1 MSFSRSLKA
10 CGTPLYGRTPQS
22 PRLATIRSSA
32 TIAARFAAFALM
44 TALAAVMAADAP
56 AVTQIRGRMDQA
68 AAKFLQMSADVKRI
82 THTAVLN
89 EDSVESGS
97 VRMRRLPSGEIQG
110 LVELTAP
117 DHKLYSFEKRK
128 LRIYTPAINTVQEFD
143 LGQHGEQLDEFLSIG
158 FGTSGKELAK
168 GYEVDVLA
176 DNKMPQTTRVK
187 LIPRD
192 DEVKKYLTRID
203 LWITD
208 QNYPIQ
214 EKLWEPSKDYIVVS
228 YSSVQINPNL
238 SADAFT
244 LHTAPNPKV
253 EYPQR

>member
-1 MSFSRSLKA
+1 
-10 CGTPLYGRTPQS
+10 
-22 PRLATIRSSA
+22 
-32 TIAARFAAFALM
+32 
-44 TALAAVMAADAP
+44 MAAEAP
-56 AVTQIRGRMDQA
+56 AVTEILARMDQA
-68 AAKFLQMSADVKRI
+68 AAKFRQMSAEVKRT

-97 VRMRRLPSGEIQG
+97 VRMRRQPTGEILG

-117 DHKLYSFEKRK
+117 DHKYYSFEKRK

-168 GYEVDVLA
+168 GYEVEVLA
-176 DNKMPQTTRVK
+176 DNKLPRTTRVK
-187 LIPRD
+187 LTPRD
-192 DEVKKYLTRID
+192 AEVTKYLTRID

-208 QNYPIQ
+208 ENYPIQ
-214 EKLWEPSKDYIVVS
+214 EKLWEPSKDYIVVN

-238 SADAFT
+238 SADAFA